1 MTDACRCRS
10 RLQSKNLPAETL
22 SVGLSAHSTNR
33 NLPSSPIVRPNDP
46 WKALASRD
54 LREAALVCPF
64 GVATADHITRNHY
77 RASAIPTNPADLRYT
92 SLGLW
97 HLVAID
103 RPPVVVAVP
112 NCAHCCG
119 PAVLGSNPVPPIV
132 VRTQTRCKLAVGLRT
147 PRPSRQ
153 LPAHRSTPAD
163 PVLGFLGCGWNLP
176 LVRRLLAVGLRLE
189 ESRSLCLAG
198 RNLPSVLGIDQRSV
212 RERSGLSSSN
222 RGTQPGATCDCTTQG
237 SQTPDVGGD
246 IGFLSRKGFH
256 ASRPRVFENS
266 VVFSF
271 VRTQHELLV
280 DCFFYPTFF
289 RYCKSHR
296 RLRLFVATF
305 AAACFGNA
313 FYHFFRNLNYIKE
326 LGFWKAL
333 AGFDAYIFYSVVL
346 AAGIAISQLRQR
358 PVKTTSWIRGRFV
371 PTFCVISFFCILS
384 VFGATDK
391 RYPIQACFRFLA
403 HLFNLAS

>member
-1 MTDACRCRS
+1 MPAAADPACKARISPRKPFPWGF
-10 RLQSKNLPAETL
+10 RLIPPIETFPPVL
-22 SVGLSAHSTNR
+22 SFAQTIPGKLLLLAIFGKLLWYAHSEWRQLIILLAIITA
-33 NLPSSPIVRPNDP
+33 LPQYRRI
-46 WKALASRD
+46 L
-54 LREAALVCPF
+54 LTF
-64 GVATADHITRNHY
+64 GT
-77 RASAIPTNPADLRYT
+77 L
-92 SLGLW
+92 LGLW

-147 PRPSRQ
+147 PRSSRQ

-313 FYHFFRNLNYIKE
+313 FYHFFRDLNYIKE